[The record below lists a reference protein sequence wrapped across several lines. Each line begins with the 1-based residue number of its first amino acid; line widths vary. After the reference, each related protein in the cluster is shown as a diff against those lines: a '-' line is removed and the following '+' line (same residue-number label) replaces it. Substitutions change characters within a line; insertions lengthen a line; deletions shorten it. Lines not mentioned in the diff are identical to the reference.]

1 MKVVIQSK
9 KTDHGRLDPSA
20 RNRGLFVGTTKD
32 STERQNF
39 SNRLQEALR
48 NIHHSSDSPT
58 ELSRD
63 FNARFAG
70 SPVTVHAARKWL
82 VGEAIPTQ
90 DKLRTLSE
98 WLGVPIEWLRFGG
111 EDKYLPA
118 SEGEHKLNSRDLKLI
133 ADLQLLDDH
142 HRQIVRECIRIIV
155 RLSRQKNKT
164 HIS

>member
-1 MKVVIQSK
+1 M
-9 KTDHGRLDPSA
+9 
-20 RNRGLFVGTTKD
+20 
-32 STERQNF
+32 
-39 SNRLQEALR
+39 
-48 NIHHSSDSPT
+48 
-58 ELSRD
+58 
-63 FNARFAG
+63 
-70 SPVTVHAARKWL
+70 TVHAARKWL

-118 SEGEHKLNSRDLKLI
+118 SEGEHKLNSPDLKLI